1 MSQQNE
7 TAVTTETTT
16 DPSVD
21 ANEALK
27 GKQTVTLADVGP
39 ARKSLTI
46 EVPAERIAEKIK
58 EAFER
63 VQRDTVLPG
72 FRRGRAPR
80 HLLEKRLGEGV
91 RNEVRGQL
99 LSECYT
105 QAVEDQKLDVIGEPE
120 VKDVDKIVLPES
132 GPLVFSVEVEVSPQ
146 VELPSFEGITVT
158 SPAIEV
164 ADADVDAEI
173 KELCERHGKANDVT
187 EGAVQFEDYVQ
198 ADVKILEG
206 TDAKIEGGKFIGEQP
221 AGSVYVRGK
230 DGDFRGHVAGIVV
243 EDLGQRL
250 AGKKV
255 GDEVSISLNGP
266 AGHEDVRIRNM
277 PITILLKINRIE
289 RVEPAAI
296 DTLPTRFGLDSVDE
310 LKQRVR
316 ESVQQRKERQR
327 TQDQHQQLCNQL
339 LERVQ
344 MELPKGLSSRQT
356 VRVLRR
362 KAMELAY
369 AGTPEKEIEQRIA
382 EMRAGSEEEAQRQ
395 LKLFFILDK
404 AAETL
409 KIEVTD
415 GEINGRIAMIAMQQG
430 RRPEKLRQQMSRS
443 GELDQIYLQLRE
455 QKTLDAILEKAAGA
469 AVAAPATT

>member
-7 TAVTTETTT
+7 TAVTTEPTSGS
-16 DPSVD
+16 P
-21 ANEALK
+21 EALK
-27 GKQTVTLADVGP
+27 GQQTVTVADAGP

-46 EVPAERIAEKIK
+46 EVPAERIAEKVK

-91 RNEVRGQL
+91 RSEVRGQL

-164 ADADVDAEI
+164 TDADVDAEV
-173 KELCERHGKANDVT
+173 KELCDRHGKANEVADGV
-187 EGAVQFEDYVQ
+187 VQFEDYIQ

-206 TDAKIEGGKFIGEQP
+206 TDAKVEGGTLIGEQP
-221 AGSVYVRGK
+221 AASVYVRGK
-230 DGDFRGHVAGIVV
+230 DNDFRGHVAGIVV
-243 EDLGQRL
+243 DDLGQRL
-250 AGKKV
+250 SGKKV
-255 GDEVSISLNGP
+255 GDEVTLSLTGP
-266 AGHEDVRIRNM
+266 AGHEDVRIKNK
-277 PITILLKINRIE
+277 PITVVLKVNRIE

-327 TQDQHQQLCNQL
+327 SQDQHQQLCNQL

-344 MELPKGLSSRQT
+344 MELPAGLSSRQT
-356 VRVLRR
+356 IRVLRR

-415 GEINGRIAMIAMQQG
+415 GEVNGRIAMIAMQQG

-469 AVAAPATT
+469 VAAPATT